1 MTPCT
6 TTYYYP
12 PLMSKAPPEL
22 LYPLRLARGRESLA
36 GGVGTEQMRRLAEML
51 LEGAGWADFE
61 LRFGHDDGGQACVL
75 GRIQAKLKVLCQR
88 CLEPMDITVERQ
100 VRLAL
105 VRDDTQAA
113 QADAGYDPL
122 LLGDRPISLSGLVED
137 ELILAMPNF
146 PRHPRGECEMP
157 RGAVGVDHTDESGEG
172 GEDHNG
178 DTAGESGEEN
188 PFTVLK
194 SLKPR
199 KTP

>member
-6 TTYYYP
+6 TTYYYSP
-12 PLMSKAPPEL
+12 IMSKAPPEL

-51 LEGAGWADFE
+51 LEGAGRAEFE

-105 VRDDTQAA
+105 VRDDTEAA

-146 PRHPRGECEMP
+146 PRHPRGQCQVP
-157 RGAVGVDHTDESGEG
+157 PGADDVEHGDQSGTGHNDEL
-172 GEDHNG
+172 
-178 DTAGESGEEN
+178 AGESGEDN
-188 PFTVLK
+188 PFSALESLK
-194 SLKPR
+194 SR
-199 KTP
+199 KSP